1 MQACFFAFPGDN
13 LYLFSFS
20 TDSINLDNGRFE
32 VIVKFFVLKVM
43 DAISFLLLGSIFVTP
58 IEFNSRRCS
67 FVQPL
72 RWTWRVDSQGGI
84 AKCQS
89 AWLNWLIK
97 ESTHDQT
104 GIEAPRY
111 SMPTMSEFFFIPFFL
126 KKANAF
132 DNIQIKSVLSIFISP
147 DEDRNRNEFSV
158 WIKKR
163 W

>member
-1 MQACFFAFPGDN
+1 MQACFFASPGDN

-72 RWTWRVDSQGGI
+72 R
-84 AKCQS
+84 
-89 AWLNWLIK
+89 
-97 ESTHDQT
+97 
-104 GIEAPRY
+104 
-111 SMPTMSEFFFIPFFL
+111 
-126 KKANAF
+126 
-132 DNIQIKSVLSIFISP
+132 
-147 DEDRNRNEFSV
+147 
-158 WIKKR
+158 
-163 W
+163 